1 MYAKKIRNIF
11 VLVNC
16 KRSKRGKK
24 LDKSKQNVARSPF
37 RTTALL
43 GVLLLVIGI
52 FLLNHSIYTIQD
64 NEQPLNSVA
73 VPLEQ
78 MSNYDGSLSWWKKA
92 YENLFLPL
100 TSVFLTLSGII
111 LSTQPIITAIQRKKE
126 LKNLPLNVKQSPEKH
141 LQPELTQK
149 ASS

>member
-1 MYAKKIRNIF
+1 ME
-11 VLVNC
+11 
-16 KRSKRGKK
+16 
-24 LDKSKQNVARSPF
+24 KSKHNVGRSGF

-52 FLLNHSIYTIQD
+52 ILLNHSISTIQD
-64 NEQPLNSVA
+64 KQQTLNNVA

-78 MSNYDGSLSWWKKA
+78 MSNYDGSASWWKNA
-92 YENLFLPL
+92 YDTLFLPL
-100 TSVFLTLSGII
+100 SSVFVALSGII

-126 LKNLPLNVKQSPEKH
+126 LKNFSENVKQSPEKH